1 MLEVFTVIE
10 LHKQSELL
18 NIIVSSW
25 PCPSQTPT
33 PPTLPVWYLLIICS
47 LCIDSI
53 PEFQHFTHG
62 VQVMT
67 CQLLSFNLQFCDST
81 TTNTTKWQSGQ
92 KCVVNF
98 NHRII
103 SGSCPEPKTFYLLWI
118 MLIHNFVLYN
128 IIKTFCQAK
137 QVLKAVRKK
146 TLSQKKPKRWLITVS
161 LVKWYK
167 KKFSKANLCE
177 IYENK

>member
-1 MLEVFTVIE
+1 M
-10 LHKQSELL
+10 
-18 NIIVSSW
+18 
-25 PCPSQTPT
+25 
-33 PPTLPVWYLLIICS
+33 TLPLLYSCCSSYSSPLAVRYLLIICS
-47 LCIDSI
+47 HSIDSI

-67 CQLLSFNLQFCDST
+67 SQLLSFNFNFATQQ
-81 TTNTTKWQSGQ
+81 KKQSDH

-103 SGSCPEPKTFYLLWI
+103 IGSCPEPKTFYLMWI

-128 IIKTFCQAK
+128 IIIIIINIPPPSIFCQAK
-137 QVLKAVRKK
+137 QVLNATREA
-146 TLSQKKPKRWLITVS
+146 QKKPKRWLITVS

-167 KKFSKANLCE
+167 KSS
-177 IYENK
+177 

>member
-1 MLEVFTVIE
+1 MS
-10 LHKQSELL
+10 HNDPAPPRLL
-18 NIIVSSW
+18 L
-25 PCPSQTPT
+25 T
-33 PPTLPVWYLLIICS
+33 PPCMILVNYLQS
-47 LCIDSI
+47 LNRFYSWISTFHTWRASYDLSI
-53 PEFQHFTHG
+53 VVFQF
-62 VQVMT
+62 
-67 CQLLSFNLQFCDST
+67 QFCDST
-81 TTNTTKWQSGQ
+81 TTNTTKWQSGH